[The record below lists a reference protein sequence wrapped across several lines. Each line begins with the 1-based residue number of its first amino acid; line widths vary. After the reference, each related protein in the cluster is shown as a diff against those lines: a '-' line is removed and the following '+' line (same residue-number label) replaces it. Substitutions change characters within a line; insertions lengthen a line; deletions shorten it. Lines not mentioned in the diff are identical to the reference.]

1 MSHRAA
7 KFASAILASFLA
19 NAPLTTIS
27 SSTASAADDCLSGP
41 KDQTPQGSHW
51 FYRLERGTKR
61 HCWYLRDEN
70 DKLSQ
75 TAPTNILPAVK
86 PVSPNPETTAQRSL
100 ADARAELPLP
110 QTRFD
115 PPPAVNAGQRMAAP
129 AVNAVSPDS
138 NQSVAAPDASPRPS
152 LIASRWPDPSTVNA
166 PADPGPATTDNSDA
180 NTQVD
185 VAAAPPAIAPVPLA
199 TADVSSIK
207 QPVPMQTLLLVVI
220 GALALA
226 GLIGNVIFR
235 FGSRR
240 RNSRRQMRGSRRVNW
255 DSVAIDRPSQANYP
269 GPRARIPRAEFP
281 RELRAANDTNDRRE
295 LRAANDTNDRVDPND
310 RIAVADDRITEML
323 ARLARSSMN

>member
-1 MSHRAA
+1 MQMSHRAA

-27 SSTASAADDCLSGP
+27 YSTASAADDCLTEP

-51 FYRLERGTKR
+51 FYRLEHGTKR

-86 PVSPNPETTAQRSL
+86 PASPNPQTTAQHSL

-115 PPPAVNAGQRMAAP
+115 PIPPGLSAVQRMAAP
-129 AVNAVSPDS
+129 AVNAASPESD
-138 NQSVAAPDASPRPS
+138 QRAAAPDASPPSS
-152 LIASRWPDPSTVNA
+152 LIASRWPDPSTVNSSVG
-166 PADPGPATTDNSDA
+166 PGPTADNSDA
-180 NTQVD
+180 NAQVN
-185 VAAAPPAIAPVPLA
+185 VAAASPAVATVPPAVATVPLA
-199 TADVSSIK
+199 AADSSSVK
-207 QPVPMQTLLLVVI
+207 QPVSMQTLLLVVI

-226 GLIGNVIFR
+226 GLIGSAVFR

-240 RNSRRQMRGSRRVNW
+240 RNRRRGSRRVNW
-255 DSVAIDRPSQANYP
+255 DAAAIDRPSRPDYPRQRAPMPRVDVPRKLRTANDP
-269 GPRARIPRAEFP
+269 DAGIANV
-281 RELRAANDTNDRRE
+281 RAANDG
-295 LRAANDTNDRVDPND
+295 
-310 RIAVADDRITEML
+310 VADDRITEML